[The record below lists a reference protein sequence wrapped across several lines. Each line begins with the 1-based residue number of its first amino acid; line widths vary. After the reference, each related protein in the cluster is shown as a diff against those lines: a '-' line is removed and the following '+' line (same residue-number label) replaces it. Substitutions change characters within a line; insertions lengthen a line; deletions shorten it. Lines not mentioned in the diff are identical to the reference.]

1 MLWAITRIK
10 PDMVVIATSKFS
22 LINKADIRPAI
33 PINAKDIGKILLCLR
48 NAGGKAYI
56 PTIKII
62 TNKIGWTYSSERVM
76 YATEPMPP

>member
-1 MLWAITRIK
+1 
-10 PDMVVIATSKFS
+10 MVVIATSKFS

-62 TNKIGWTYSSERVM
+62 TNKIG
-76 YATEPMPP
+76 